1 MSTKP
6 WPWKPRDISRALGVA
21 RKNGL
26 DVTGYAIGADGTI
39 TVMTGTSAASTSDGN
54 QSPNP
59 WDTSHAADQKRTA

>member
-39 TVMTGTSAASTSDGN
+39 TVMTGTSAASTSDG
-54 QSPNP
+54 S
-59 WDTSHAADQKRTA
+59 